1 MTKINLHTHSTFCD
15 GKNTPEEMVLS
26 AIEKGF
32 SVLGFSGHSMYP
44 FSSDWH
50 IPSNDH
56 EAYVKTI
63 RSLAKKYED
72 KIKILCGFECDYFP
86 PLSIPEKT
94 HFGELKPDYLI
105 GAVHYVSTQDFQTTV
120 DDSTENVKKGLEKLY
135 HGDGKKMVQAYF
147 QAQREMLEKG
157 SFEIWAHPDLVR
169 KRNGLLHFFDENESW
184 YKEELKSTV
193 KIAAKTDVIAEINT
207 GAIARGA
214 MDDVYPSAYF
224 LSLLHEAG
232 IPVCINS
239 DCHNAPDLD
248 CAFDRAVEIAK
259 KAGYTEL
266 VYPLAGSFNI

>member
-50 IPSNDH
+50 IPSNSHQD
-56 EAYVKTI
+56 YVKTI
-63 RSLAKKYED
+63 RSLAEKYQD

-86 PLSIPEKT
+86 PLSIPEKS
-94 HFGELKPDYLI
+94 HFGDLAPDYLI
-105 GAVHYVSTQDFQTTV
+105 GAVHYVSNAGFQTTV

-135 HGDGKKMVQAYF
+135 QGDGKHLVQDYF

-169 KRNGLLHFFDENESW
+169 KRNGILHFFDENENW
-184 YKEELKSTV
+184 YKEEIKATV

-224 LSLLHEAG
+224 LDLLHEAG
-232 IPVCINS
+232 VPVCINS

-248 CAFDRAVEIAK
+248 CAFDRAVEIAR
-259 KAGYTEL
+259 KAGYREL
-266 VYPLAGSFNI
+266 VYPLVGSFNI